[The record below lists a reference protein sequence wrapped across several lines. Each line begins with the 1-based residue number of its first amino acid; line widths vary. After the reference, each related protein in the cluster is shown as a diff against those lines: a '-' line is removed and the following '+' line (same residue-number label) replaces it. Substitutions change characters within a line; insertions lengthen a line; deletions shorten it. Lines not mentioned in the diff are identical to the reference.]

1 MKCKSCQRLLYD
13 YLDEALPAE
22 RRASMEQHLERCE
35 GCRQALGEERA
46 LSSTMSASLR
56 RETRSLTLRADIG
69 REVERALAS
78 PIKAAPVRMPSR
90 TRPLL
95 RPAMVA
101 AAVACL
107 ALVAVF
113 VLQEKEPQPRRA
125 AAPAAPHPTSFI
137 MCMATVYA
145 DDTKT
150 DWIERRLIVEEKNGV
165 DRYLKIIARKPRK
178 PEEPPNSEEEE
189 L

>member
-1 MKCKSCQRLLYD
+1 MTCKSCQRLLYD

-35 GCRQALGEERA
+35 GCREALGRERQ
-46 LSSTMSASLR
+46 LTSSMSALLR
-56 RETRSLTLRADIG
+56 RETRSLTLRADTG
-69 REVERALAS
+69 REVERSLGSAVRAPEERAS
-78 PIKAAPVRMPSR
+78 DRR
-90 TRPLL
+90 RLL
-95 RPAMVA
+95 RPAVAVA
-101 AAVACL
+101 AATCVVVGLVL
-107 ALVAVF
+107 AL
-113 VLQEKEPQPRRA
+113 QREKPQPRQA
-125 AAPAAPHPTSFI
+125 AAPHRTSFI

-178 PEEPPNSEEEE
+178 PEEPPNSEEGKP
-189 L
+189 